1 MSQPIIRQVQPELI
15 IQGVEMI
22 GQKAVG
28 ILLGTKSKATVSEW
42 LARAGLPGTS
52 INNKKYYSIQQIKE
66 YLTYNNKIEI
76 REAIEILR
84 EIKIMQQLKSKGENK

>member
-1 MSQPIIRQVQPELI
+1 
-15 IQGVEMI
+15 MI

>member
-66 YLTYNNKIEI
+66 YLTYNKIEI

-84 EIKIMQQLKSKGENK
+84 EIKIMQLKSKQGENK

>member
-1 MSQPIIRQVQPELI
+1 MNQPIIRQVQPELI

-28 ILLGTKSKATVSEW
+28 ILLGTKSKSTVSEW

-66 YLTYNNKIEI
+66 YLTYNKIEI

-84 EIKIMQQLKSKGENK
+84 EIKIMQLKSKQGENK